1 MLSEHEDVEVDLAR
15 SPSCAPLTP
24 ERTLDVLEVHEEL
37 EGRRF
42 WFIRAGRRVEGDHR
56 VSEVGLVRDTH
67 RPRRVQAGHAA
78 KADVGKI
85 RHGAHSRG
93 QRSVGVAEVRPEA
106 DVGADGPGQ
115 RPSLL
120 SIDSVP

>member
-1 MLSEHEDVEVDLAR
+1 MPSEHEDVEVDLAR
-15 SPSCAPLTP
+15 TPSFAPLTP

-42 WFIRAGRRVEGDHR
+42 GFIRVGRHVECDHG
-56 VSEVGLVRDTH
+56 VAEVGLVRDTH
-67 RPRRVQAGHAA
+67 RPRRVQARHAA
-78 KADVGKI
+78 KADVGKF

-93 QRSVGVAEVRPEA
+93 QRRGGVAEVRPEA
-106 DVGADGPGQ
+106 DIGADGPGQ